1 MSEKAKN
8 ILEKIQKGKIK
19 PRAKYFF
26 VIRDLLVWGLFGLAT
41 IVGALAVSVI
51 IFILTDNDWDVYRH
65 LQKSFWGYLFVS
77 LPYFWFLIL
86 LALVGAAYWNYKHT
100 RKGYLLNPYILFLSS
115 FLASLLLG
123 WALFVGGAGEK
134 LDRFFGEKIN
144 YYSGAEA
151 HKIEIWSNPKNGLLA
166 GRIVEVQES
175 HFFLDDFDSQKWKVI
190 EEDTAWKRGVK
201 KEIGEAVKIIGNLEE
216 DKIFRAQE
224 IRPWQGGGGRRMK
237 DGISGEGAGYHQDGQ
252 GGNR

>member
-8 ILEKIQKGKIK
+8 ILEKIQKEKIR

-26 VIRDLLVWGLFGLAT
+26 VLRDLLVWGLFGLAT

-86 LALVGAAYWNYKHT
+86 LALVGTAYWNYKHT

-115 FLASLLLG
+115 FLVSLLLG
-123 WALFVGGAGEK
+123 WALFAGGAGER
-134 LDRFFGEKIN
+134 LDRFFGEKID

-151 HKIEIWSNPKNGLLA
+151 HKIKNWSNPESGLLA
-166 GRIVEVQES
+166 GKIVEIEKGY
-175 HFFLDDFDSQKWKVI
+175 FYLNDFDAQRWRII
-190 EEDTAWKRGVK
+190 EEETAWRRGVQ

-224 IRPWQGGGGRRMK
+224 IRPWQGGGERRVK
-237 DGISGEGAGYHQDGQ
+237 GDFSGEGAVYHQGGQ
-252 GGNR
+252 GRNR